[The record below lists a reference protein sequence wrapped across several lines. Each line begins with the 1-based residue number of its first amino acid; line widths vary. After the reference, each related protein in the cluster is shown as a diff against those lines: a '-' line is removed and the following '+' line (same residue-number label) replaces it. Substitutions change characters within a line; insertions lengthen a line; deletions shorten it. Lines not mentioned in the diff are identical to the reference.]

1 MANWYTQDMADYF
14 QAVLRLNSEEECLAF
29 FSDICTVTELQ
40 AISQRLR
47 VARLLRNGFSYSSIT
62 AETGVSA
69 ATISRV
75 SHCLEYGTGGYDLVL
90 NRLKQEGEDR

>member
-1 MANWYTQDMADYF
+1 MANWLTEDMNTF
-14 QAVLRLNSEEECLAF
+14 FRAVLALETEEECRNF

-47 VARLLRNGFSYSSIT
+47 VAQLLRAGESYSSIT

-75 SHCLEYGTGGYDLVL
+75 SRCLEYGAGGYDCVL
-90 NRLKQEGEDR
+90 ERMGNDER

>member
-1 MANWYTQDMADYF
+1 MANWYTKDMGTLF
-14 QAVLRLNSEEECLAF
+14 QAVLQLRSEEECLAF

-47 VARLLRNGFSYSSIT
+47 VARLLREGLSYSAVT

-75 SHCLEYGTGGYDLVL
+75 SRCLEYGTGGYDLVFDRL
-90 NRLKQEGEDR
+90 NREGEEK